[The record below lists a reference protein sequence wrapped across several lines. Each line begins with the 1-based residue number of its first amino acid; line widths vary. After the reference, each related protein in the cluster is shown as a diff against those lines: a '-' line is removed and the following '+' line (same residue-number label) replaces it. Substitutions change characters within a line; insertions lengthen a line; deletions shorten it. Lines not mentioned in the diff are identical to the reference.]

1 MATKDIDTQY
11 ELTGKTTL
19 DSTDAKTIGIFD
31 NGGRWYP
38 RDRYSDYFAHLRS
51 PSRRWPY
58 SLLRS
63 AYTKKF
69 ALWLIQ
75 NYPEVAVACKLI
87 KVPAAVSAEGTQS
100 AANEESFSPVKHANP
115 KVTA

>member
-1 MATKDIDTQY
+1 MATKNIDTQY

-38 RDRYSDYFAHLRS
+38 KDRYGDYFVHLRS
-51 PSRRWPY
+51 PSRKWPY

-69 ALWLIQ
+69 ARWLIQ
-75 NYPEVAVACKLI
+75 NHPEVAVACKLI
-87 KVPAAVSAEGTQS
+87 KVPAPACADGTQQ
-100 AANEESFSPVKHANP
+100 AANEAHISPIQHATP